1 MGEKWK
7 CWAWET
13 FADKH
18 LPGKIFRQCAVLD
31 NKHCLVKCLDKL
43 KFIVA
48 LQVTGII
55 ISNANTLPKNGEMWL
70 ETIRTYSFCCF
81 IS

>member
-7 CWAWET
+7 CWVWET

-18 LPGKIFRQCAVLD
+18 LPGKIFRQYAILD
-31 NKHCLVKCLDKL
+31 SKHCLVQRLDKL

-55 ISNANTLPKNGEMWL
+55 ISDANTLPKNGEMWL
-70 ETIRTYSFCCF
+70 ETVRT
-81 IS
+81 